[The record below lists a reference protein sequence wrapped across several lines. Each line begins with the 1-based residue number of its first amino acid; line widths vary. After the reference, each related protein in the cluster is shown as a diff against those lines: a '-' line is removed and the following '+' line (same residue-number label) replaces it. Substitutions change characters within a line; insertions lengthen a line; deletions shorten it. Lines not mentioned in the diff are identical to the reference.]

1 MRSFFK
7 KLTLSFSAG
16 CLGGLINSL
25 VVFLFGVFDI
35 TAMFG
40 VNIAPSLTP
49 QWLYQRIVWGGI
61 WGVLFLFP
69 LFKRSYTS
77 RGLLLSLGPTIVQ
90 LFIVFP
96 IKAQK
101 GLLGFELG
109 ILTPLF
115 VIFFNAVWGITTA
128 YWLKFVGRQ

>member
-25 VVFLFGVFDI
+25 VVFLFGAFDI

-49 QWLYQRIVWGGI
+49 PWLYQRIVWGGI
-61 WGVLFLFP
+61 WGVLFVFP

-77 RGLLLSLGPTIVQ
+77 RGLLLSLAPTIVQ

-109 ILTPLF
+109 LLTPLF
-115 VIFFNAVWGITTA
+115 VVFFNAVWGLTTA
-128 YWLKFVGRQ
+128 YWLKFVGR